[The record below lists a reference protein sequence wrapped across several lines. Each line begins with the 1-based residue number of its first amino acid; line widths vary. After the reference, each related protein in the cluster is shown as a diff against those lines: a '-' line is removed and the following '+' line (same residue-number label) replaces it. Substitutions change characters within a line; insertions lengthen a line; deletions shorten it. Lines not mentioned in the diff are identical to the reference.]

1 MKNVTNLFSRDLLLP
16 NLTEG
21 WLMIKQLN
29 QSTIETGNSMYLFF
43 FPKKETFFMRDFLK
57 WEF

>member
-1 MKNVTNLFSRDLLLP
+1 
-16 NLTEG
+16 
-21 WLMIKQLN
+21 MIKQLN

-57 WEF
+57 